1 MSLLATCTFEQELQ
15 RLLVMNCYTGID
27 MTYGLVRSYMCARKN
42 VRSRQKTEGALGQHA
57 QSGLLL
63 LDPSDSFGILRI
75 EVSPYCIPDPIRSG
89 SNSPTERIVN
99 EMSLERDARA
109 SAFRGRIKH
118 VHVRVNRNRLHSII
132 HICLQEL
139 DFYQLIFA
147 FQVNI
152 QPIFLCLVFLLNQL
166 HVSPTL
172 T

>member
-1 MSLLATCTFEQELQ
+1 MSLLATCMFEQELQ

-99 EMSLERDARA
+99 EMSLERDA
-109 SAFRGRIKH
+109 GQEEIHTH
-118 VHVRVNRNRLHSII
+118 VQVWVNRNRLHSII

-139 DFYQLIFA
+139 DFYQLIFT

-166 HVSPTL
+166 HVSSTL

>member
-89 SNSPTERIVN
+89 SNSPQDRIVN
-99 EMSLERDARA
+99 EMSLERDARQDE
-109 SAFRGRIKH
+109 IH
-118 VHVRVNRNRLHSII
+118 TQVQVNKNRLHSII
-132 HICLQEL
+132 HICRQEL

-147 FQVNI
+147 FRVNI
-152 QPIFLCLVFLLNQL
+152 QLLFLCLVFLLNQL

>member
-118 VHVRVNRNRLHSII
+118 VRVNRNRLHSII
-132 HICLQEL
+132 IICLQEL
-139 DFYQLIFA
+139 DFYQLILA
-147 FQVNI
+147 FQV
-152 QPIFLCLVFLLNQL
+152 IFNPYFFALFSC
-166 HVSPTL
+166 
-172 T
+172 